1 MCKFNK
7 KSFWNFVD
15 LKDGTQNVLRQCNYI
30 RNVRKTDLGPRE
42 KGTALSN
49 FGNEWSLLA

>member
-42 KGTALSN
+42 KGTARSN